1 MAETP
6 RAHDRRPPYRAHRDT
21 QTWSNRVLELRT
33 SGGGSAIA
41 VTLCGHVASVYTC
54 LTCQCYQAFIFARRA
69 RTHTCQVPSALS
81 AHCSSAS
88 LHTAGCI
95 KKESFATGPLCTQDP
110 AHPAT
115 STTGTGLG
123 PRRMRQLLSRSRA
136 HAEPAPIPSPSR
148 GVRFYLFRSTV

>member
-81 AHCSSAS
+81 ADCSSAS

-95 KKESFATGPLCTQDP
+95 KKESFATARPTLQTAP
-110 AHPAT
+110 PAT

-123 PRRMRQLLSRSRA
+123 PRRTRQLSRSRA